1 MLKKSSKFICILLAI
16 LLFISTTASAQQPI
30 RVFLDGGQ
38 LNFDVPPTTID
49 GRTMVP
55 MRVIFEELGA
65 EVQWNEATRTITA
78 TRDDV
83 IVQTTIGNRNVQVN
97 SNRTTIDVAPV
108 TINGRTLVPLRFVSE
123 AFGAEVEWNAN
134 ARVVN
139 IYSNVQSMN
148 IEENFHHDEVLYEV
162 PFDINEHLEPPAS
175 Y

>member
-1 MLKKSSKFICILLAI
+1 MFKKSSKFICVLLVI
-16 LLFISTTASAQQPI
+16 LLFTSLTVNAQQPI

-38 LNFDVPPTTID
+38 LNFDVLPTTID

-65 EVQWNEATRTITA
+65 EVQWDEATRTITA

-83 IVQTTIGNRNVQVN
+83 IVQTTLGNRNVQVN
-97 SNRTTIDVAPV
+97 GNRMTIDVAPV

-134 ARVVN
+134 ARTVSIFSLVPNNEELSN
-139 IYSNVQSMN
+139 IHEDMFMDGFDHQ
-148 IEENFHHDEVLYEV
+148 LY
-162 PFDINEHLEPPAS
+162 DG